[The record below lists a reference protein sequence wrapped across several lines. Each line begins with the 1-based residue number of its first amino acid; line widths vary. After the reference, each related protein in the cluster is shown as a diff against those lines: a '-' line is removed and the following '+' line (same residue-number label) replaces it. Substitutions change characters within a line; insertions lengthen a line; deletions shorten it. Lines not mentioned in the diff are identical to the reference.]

1 MAMSANQVKTARER
15 GRLAPIRFAHAVLR
29 TNQLDSM
36 VSSYKTVLEADVQF
50 RNEALAFLTYDE
62 EHYRLALITRPGTV
76 DRVPNSVG
84 LEHLAYAY
92 ADLGE
97 LITTY
102 ERLKAAAIVPARTIN
117 HGPTTSMYYK
127 DPDGNQ
133 VELQID
139 NFDTVEE
146 LHGWFHSK
154 DFAANPI
161 GTIFDPDELAAK
173 FRAGVPA
180 DQLKQRGY
188 LHIRD
193 QAAQRHPASQGAG
206 R

>member
-1 MAMSANQVKTARER
+1 MSANQLKTPRER

-29 TNQLDSM
+29 TKQLDTM
-36 VSSYKTVLEADVQF
+36 LNWYQTVLEADVQF
-50 RNEALAFLTYDE
+50 RNESLAFLTYDE
-62 EHYRLALITRPGTV
+62 EHHRLALITRPGTA

-92 ADLGE
+92 ADMGE
-97 LITTY
+97 LVATY
-102 ERLKAAAIVPARTIN
+102 ERLKAAGIVPVRTIN

-133 VELQID
+133 VELQVD

-161 GTIFDPDELAAK
+161 GIVFDPDDLAAK
-173 FRAGVPA
+173 FHAGVPVE
-180 DQLKQRGY
+180 QLKQRGY
-188 LHIRD
+188 LHLPD
-193 QAAQRHPASQGAG
+193 EGAQSHPAGPGAG